1 MECIQRLHLQK
12 NYRTANAGFD
22 AARARVQRRIGLC
35 PVSEFGMLR
44 DELDWASAQLES
56 ARAAL
61 DAHIRDHCC
70 CMVQGSTV
78 TRD

>member
-44 DELDWASAQLES
+44 DELELASAEVE
-56 ARAAL
+56 RTHTAL
-61 DAHIRDHCC
+61 DAHIRQHS
-70 CMVQGSTV
+70 CMVQGSTI
-78 TRD
+78 TPD

>member
-44 DELDWASAQLES
+44 DELELASAEVE
-56 ARAAL
+56 RTHAAL
-61 DAHIRDHCC
+61 DAHIRQHS
-70 CMVQGSTV
+70 CMVQGSTIAP
-78 TRD
+78 D